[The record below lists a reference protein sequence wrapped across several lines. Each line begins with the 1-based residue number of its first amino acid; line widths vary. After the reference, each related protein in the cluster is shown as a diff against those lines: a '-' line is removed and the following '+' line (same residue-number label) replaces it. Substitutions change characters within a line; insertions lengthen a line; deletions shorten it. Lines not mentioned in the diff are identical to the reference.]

1 MTDSECVDVHFAL
14 SGRAVPLDYAD
25 ALWQALRA
33 RLPWLEEEPLAG
45 IHPLGGLSP
54 GEACWYLSRRSQLRL
69 RLPRAR
75 VAQAESLAGG
85 ELSLG
90 GETLSIGAAS
100 CRELLAMP
108 VLYAKFVAF
117 GAPSGPAMA
126 EEEFHAHCRREL
138 AAMDMHPRMICGKAQ
153 TLQTAAGA
161 VSGFSLMLFDL
172 DPEQNLRLQARGLGG
187 ERKRGCGI
195 FVPHKSIA
203 AVATLE

>member
-33 RLPWLEEEPLAG
+33 RLPWLEDEPLVG
-45 IHPLGGLSP
+45 IHPLAGLSP
-54 GEACWYLSRRSQLRL
+54 GDACWYLSRRSQLRL

-75 VAQAESLAGG
+75 AGQAESLTGD
-85 ELSLG
+85 ELALG
-90 GETLSIGAAS
+90 GETLCIGAAS
-100 CRELLAMP
+100 RRELLAMP

-117 GAPSGPAMA
+117 GAPSGTAMT
-126 EEEFHAHCRREL
+126 EEAFHAHCRREL
-138 AAMDMHPRMICGKAQ
+138 AAMGMHPRMICGKAQ
-153 TLQTAAGA
+153 TLRTAGGS
-161 VSGFSLMLFDL
+161 VSGFSLMLLDL
-172 DPEQNLRLQARGLGG
+172 DTEQNLRLQARGLGG